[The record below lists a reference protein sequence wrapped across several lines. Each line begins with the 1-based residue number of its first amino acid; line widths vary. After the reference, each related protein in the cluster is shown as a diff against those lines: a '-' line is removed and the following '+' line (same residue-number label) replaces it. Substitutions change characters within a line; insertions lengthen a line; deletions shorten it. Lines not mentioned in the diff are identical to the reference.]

1 MAQRLIIWRL
11 YLNIIIFVC
20 YLSCVSIEISFNRN
34 VMSLNWA
41 GAINSFYMIDSNISD
56 NTLTLALLVTL
67 SSAGDKKY
75 YHIFCLPKMIHQMFF
90 ELSTI
95 FSIARHN
102 VTASICLQLFLLT
115 TLIFFALHSA
125 FRVFFGVKRFELS
138 STLDIRLI

>member
-1 MAQRLIIWRL
+1 MAQRLIIWRF

-20 YLSCVSIEISFNRN
+20 YLSCVSIKILFNRN
-34 VMSLNWA
+34 VISLNWA
-41 GAINSFYMIDSNISD
+41 EAINSFYMIDSNISD

-67 SSAGDKKY
+67 SSVGDKKY
-75 YHIFCLPKMIHQMFF
+75 YHIFCLPKMIHQMFL

>member
-1 MAQRLIIWRL
+1 MAQRLIIWRF

-20 YLSCVSIEISFNRN
+20 YLFCVSIKISFNRN

-41 GAINSFYMIDSNISD
+41 EAINSFYMIDSNISD
-56 NTLTLALLVTL
+56 NTLTLAFLVTL
-67 SSAGDKKY
+67 SSVGDKKY
-75 YHIFCLPKMIHQMFF
+75 YHIFCLPKMIHQMFL
-90 ELSTI
+90 ELLTI

-102 VTASICLQLFLLT
+102 VTASICFQLFLLT

-125 FRVFFGVKRFELS
+125 FFVFFGVKRFELS

>member
-1 MAQRLIIWRL
+1 MARRLIIWRF

-20 YLSCVSIEISFNRN
+20 YLPCVSIKISFNRN

-56 NTLTLALLVTL
+56 NTLTLAFLVTL
-67 SSAGDKKY
+67 SSVGDKKY
-75 YHIFCLPKMIHQMFF
+75 YIFCLPKMIHQMFF

>member
-1 MAQRLIIWRL
+1 MAQRLIIWRF

-20 YLSCVSIEISFNRN
+20 YLSCVSIKISFNRN
-34 VMSLNWA
+34 VISLNWA
-41 GAINSFYMIDSNISD
+41 EAINSFYMIDSNISD
-56 NTLTLALLVTL
+56 NTLTLAFLVTL
-67 SSAGDKKY
+67 SSVGDKKY
-75 YHIFCLPKMIHQMFF
+75 YHIFCLPKMIHQMFL

>member
-1 MAQRLIIWRL
+1 MAQRLIIWRF

-20 YLSCVSIEISFNRN
+20 YLFCVSIKISFNRN

-41 GAINSFYMIDSNISD
+41 EAINSFYMIDSNISD
-56 NTLTLALLVTL
+56 NTLTLAFLVIL
-67 SSAGDKKY
+67 SSVGDKKY
-75 YHIFCLPKMIHQMFF
+75 YHIFCLPKMIHQMFL